1 MNDLTHKF
9 DKNNR
14 HKLDNERRRQV
25 MPPTQTLEM
34 MGLTGGIDMAD
45 IGCGIG
51 YFTIPAAEIAGPS
64 SKIYALDI
72 SVEMLDEVE
81 KRAFEAGI
89 PNIRN
94 IKVDEYDL
102 KLGDQAVSFAIL
114 CNVLHEIEDKK
125 RYVNE
130 ICRIIQDGGKL
141 AVIEW
146 EKIEG
151 ESGPP
156 LDHRISHE
164 EIIELLSECRFGNI
178 KKISIGQDFYGIM
191 AIKTGCK

>member
-1 MNDLTHKF
+1 
-9 DKNNR
+9 
-14 HKLDNERRRQV
+14 
-25 MPPTQTLEM
+25 MPPYKTLEIL
-34 MGLTGGIDMAD
+34 GLAGGIDVAD

-89 PNIRN
+89 SNIRN
-94 IKVDEYDL
+94 IRVDEYDL
-102 KLGDQAVSFAIL
+102 KLEDQSVGFAIL
-114 CNVLHEIEDKK
+114 SNVLHEIEDKK

-130 ICRIIQDGGKL
+130 ICRILQKGGKL
-141 AVIEW
+141 AIIEW
-146 EKIEG
+146 EKIKG

-156 LDHRISHE
+156 LDHRISYE
-164 EIIELLSECRFGNI
+164 ETTKLLSETGFENVT
-178 KKISIGQDFYGIM
+178 KLSIGQDFYGIT
-191 AIKTGCK
+191 ATKRIYNPKTVNI